1 MAGAALGNADGG
13 PERLERMIVPEP
25 CEMVLLVQAEFDG
38 ELDAGQA
45 ASLQI
50 HRAQCP
56 VCQGAELELAR
67 ARELVRELSYR
78 TIPDAVR
85 ERVLAGLAAARPT
98 PARGPAMSRL
108 SSRFHSW
115 GHSAMGFSLGA
126 ACTAAVVFIV
136 LSPAQQSL
144 TEQVIAGHVRALQP
158 GHLEDVP
165 STDQH
170 TVKPWFDGRID
181 FAPPVKDLA
190 LKGFPLQG
198 GRLDYIG
205 GRPVAALIYQRDKHI
220 IDLFAWPAAGDLKL
234 APEFTEHNGY
244 NVLHWVENNT
254 ELWAVSDIAPDQL
267 HKFVSDWERSP

>member
-1 MAGAALGNADGG
+1 
-13 PERLERMIVPEP
+13 MIVPEP

-38 ELDAGQA
+38 ELDAAQA
-45 ASLQI
+45 ASLQM

-67 ARELVRELSYR
+67 AREVLREMPSQQ
-78 TIPDAVR
+78 TPDAVR
-85 ERVLAGLAAARPT
+85 QRVLAALDVARPK
-98 PARGPAMSRL
+98 PATGSAKSRF
-108 SSRFHSW
+108 SSRFHW
-115 GHSAMGFSLGA
+115 WRHSTLGFGLGA
-126 ACTAAVVFIV
+126 ACTAGVAFLV
-136 LSPAQQSL
+136 LPSAQQSL
-144 TEQVIAGHVRALQP
+144 TDQVVAGHVRALQP

-190 LKGFPLQG
+190 LKGFPLKG

-220 IDLFAWPAAGDLKL
+220 IDLFAWPATGDLKL

-254 ELWAVSDIAPDQL
+254 ELWAVSDVAPDQL
-267 HKFVSDWERSP
+267 HKFVSDWERLP